1 MSQPQTPPP
10 QSTDVLTIERRGDI
24 MIVTANPELEM
35 SGEGLEEM
43 AAALL
48 VRPLEKQLEPVVL
61 FDLSHVNYFGSVFLA
76 ILIRCWKI
84 IRAKSGTMVLAGVSA
99 HAKELLHV
107 TSLDQAWP
115 IYKDRREALDSLT
128 SD

>member
-1 MSQPQTPPP
+1 MTHPKTSQPA
-10 QSTDVLTIERRGDI
+10 DVLTIERRGDI
-24 MIVTANPELEM
+24 TVVTANPELEA

-48 VRPLEKQLEPVVL
+48 VEPLKAEDEPVVI
-61 FDLSHVNYFGSVFLA
+61 FDLSQVNYFGSVFLA

-84 IRAKSGTMVLAGVSA
+84 IRAKSGTMVLAGVSS

-107 TSLDQAWP
+107 TSLDQAWA
-115 IYKDRREALDSLT
+115 IYKDRREAIEALT